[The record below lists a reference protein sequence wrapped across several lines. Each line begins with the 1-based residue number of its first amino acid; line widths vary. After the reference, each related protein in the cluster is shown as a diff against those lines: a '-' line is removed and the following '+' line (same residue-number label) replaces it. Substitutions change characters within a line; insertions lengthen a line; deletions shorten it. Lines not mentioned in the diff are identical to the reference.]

1 MIFKLIFEVII
12 GHCRHFFCHG
22 DLLCGIGLIFNLTF
36 EMKRTILFFLTLL
49 ICHYFA
55 VGQTKERDLTIGKS
69 TTLHSNILNEDRK
82 VNIYLPDN
90 YGKNDTLTY
99 PVVYV
104 LDGGMDED
112 FFHIAGIVRFDTQPW
127 IARFPNSIVVGIEG
141 NTRRRDFTFAVPD
154 IDFLEKEGFQK
165 ASFPAYGG
173 SQKYIAF
180 LKDELLPY
188 ISKHYKAKAE
198 RTVIGES
205 LAGLFSAELL
215 LKQPDLFDNYII
227 ISPSLWWGQQEL
239 LKNTEKLLNANL
251 RKKVR
256 VYLGVPNKDE
266 DLRMYQDAAAFYDI
280 LRNHKKMEVIFDYM
294 PDELHSTVIHQAV
307 YNAFRKLYPKTVYS
321 K

>member
-1 MIFKLIFEVII
+1 
-12 GHCRHFFCHG
+12 
-22 DLLCGIGLIFNLTF
+22 
-36 EMKRTILFFLTLL
+36 MKRIIFVLLTIL
-49 ICHYFA
+49 ICHYGA
-55 VGQTKERDLTIGKS
+55 VGQAERRDLTIGKS
-69 TTLHSNILNEDRK
+69 IVLHSHILNEDRK
-82 VNIYLPDN
+82 INIYLPNN
-90 YGKNDTLTY
+90 YVENDTLTY

-112 FFHIAGIVRFDTQPW
+112 FFHIVGIVRFDTQPW

-141 NTRRRDFTFAVPD
+141 NTRRRDFTFAVPN

-165 ASFPAYGG
+165 ASFPAFGG
-173 SQKYIAF
+173 SQKYITF

-188 ISKHYKAKAE
+188 IGKHYKTKAE

-239 LKNTEKLLNANL
+239 LKNSEKLLDANL

-256 VYLGVPNKDE
+256 VYLGVPNKEE
-266 DLRMYQDAAAFYDI
+266 DLKMYQDAEAFYNI
-280 LRNHKKMEVIFDYM
+280 LRKHKKTAIIFDYM
-294 PDELHSTVIHQAV
+294 AEELHSTVIHQAV
-307 YNAFRKLYPKTVYS
+307 YNAFRQLYS
-321 K
+321 KTAYSK

>member
-1 MIFKLIFEVII
+1 MIFKLTFES
-12 GHCRHFFCHG
+12 CYRTLPPFFCHG
-22 DLLCGIGLIFNLTF
+22 ELPCGIGLIFNLTF

-49 ICHYFA
+49 ICHYCA
-55 VGQTKERDLTIGKS
+55 IGQTKDRDLTIGKS

-82 VNIYLPDN
+82 INIYLPDN
-90 YGKNDTLTY
+90 YGENDKLTY

-104 LDGGMDED
+104 LDGGMEED

-154 IDFLEKEGFQK
+154 INFLEKEGFQK
-165 ASFPAYGG
+165 ASFPTYGG

-239 LKNTEKLLNANL
+239 LKNTEKLLTANL

-266 DLRMYQDAAAFYDI
+266 DLRMYQDAVAFYDI
-280 LRNHKKMEVIFDYM
+280 LRNNKKMEVIFDYM
-294 PDELHSTVIHQAV
+294 PDELHSTVIHQGV
-307 YNAFRKLYPKTVYS
+307 YNAFRKLYQKTVYS
-321 K
+321 R

>member
-1 MIFKLIFEVII
+1 
-12 GHCRHFFCHG
+12 
-22 DLLCGIGLIFNLTF
+22 
-36 EMKRTILFFLTLL
+36 MKSKVLFFLVLI
-49 ICHYFA
+49 ICHYYA
-55 VGQTKERDLTIGKS
+55 IGQTDSRNLNIGKS
-69 TTLHSNILNEDRK
+69 AVLHSRILNEDRK
-82 VNIYLPDN
+82 INFYLPDD
-90 YGKNDTLTY
+90 YLENDTIRY

-104 LDGGMDED
+104 LDGGMEED

-141 NTRRRDFTFAVPD
+141 NTRRRDFTFAVPN

-165 ASFPAYGG
+165 ASFPTYGG
-173 SQKYIAF
+173 SQKYMDF

-188 ISKHYKAKAE
+188 IDENYKVNTT

-205 LAGLFSAELL
+205 LAGLFSTELL

-239 LKNTEKLLNANL
+239 LMSTEKLLNANL

-266 DLRMYQDAAAFYDI
+266 DVRMYQAAEALYKI
-280 LRNHKKMEVIFDYM
+280 ISNKKKIDVIFDYM

-307 YNAFRKLYPKTVYS
+307 YNAFRKLYPKTAYS